1 MSLFQQIKFGM
12 VSIFMLFFIGCGDST
27 ETREPLEIELNSSKE
42 SYFSD
47 ENISISFK
55 NVDTRRDAWI
65 VISSENNST
74 YKHKNIL
81 FREDINHSKEGEIF
95 FGSLDVGVYQSEL
108 FYEESLKSEANSSF
122 RVLSAGTLYEDA
134 EDTISKNWRVIS
146 GDYTPIRVKGG
157 FNKSKGALVLPP
169 EWIDNYTNLA
179 EYHLDM
185 NNSKEKILEVDMGG
199 LSNYRLPNLVDRGYI
214 QHYSI
219 GVYVDTF
226 YGKRALLWDS
236 FFTHGG
242 VEPFTTDHFWLNYP
256 SPVEHVRGYEE
267 VGGLPIDKWVH
278 FRVNVDSELQKLEP
292 NNRILTIETF
302 FATGGFL
309 DNLKLSAY

>member
-1 MSLFQQIKFGM
+1 MSLFQKIKFGM
-12 VSIFMLFFIGCGDST
+12 VSIFILFFIGCGDSAT
-27 ETREPLEIELNSSKE
+27 QSIPLEAELNSSKE

-47 ENISISFK
+47 ENISIAFK
-55 NVDTRRDAWI
+55 NVDTNRGAWI
-65 VISSENNST
+65 TIRSKNGT
-74 YKHKNIL
+74 YKYKDIIL
-81 FREDINHSKEGEIF
+81 REDLNHSKEGEIF
-95 FGSLDVGVYQSEL
+95 LGHLDVGLYQSEL
-108 FYEESLKSEANSSF
+108 FYKESLHAEANSSF

-134 EDTISKNWRVIS
+134 EDNISGNWRVIS
-146 GDYTPIRVKGG
+146 GNYTPIRVKGG
-157 FNKSKGALVLPP
+157 FHNSKGALVLPP
-169 EWIDNYTNLA
+169 EWIDDYTNLA

-185 NNSKEKILEVDMGG
+185 KNSKEKILEVDMGG
-199 LSNYRLPNLVDRGYI
+199 LSNYRLPNLIDRGYI
-214 QHYSI
+214 QHHSI

-236 FFTHGG
+236 FFTHGE
-242 VEPFTTDHFWLNYP
+242 VAPFTTDHFWLNYP
-256 SPVEHVRGYEE
+256 SPVEHVRGYED